1 MSVVD
6 MHATAAQLDHAVA
19 QAAQTGQ
26 VKFGVAV
33 GAARPLGLDR
43 GQHPVGANHLA
54 CGRIAHQQVLAVV
67 IEQVDVMALDGL
79 GQTCTEL
86 GGENRIP
93 QALRFTN
100 FVLMV
105 SPADLNGALH
115 AARQEVNL
123 GLI

>member
-1 MSVVD
+1 MAVVN

-19 QAAQTGQ
+19 HATQTGQ

-43 GQHPVGANHLA
+43 GQHPIGANHQA
-54 CGRIAHQQVLAVV
+54 RGRIAHQQVLTIV
-67 IEQVDVMALDGL
+67 IEQVDVMALNGL
-79 GQTCTEL
+79 GQTRTQL
-86 GGENRIP
+86 GGEHRIP

-100 FVLMV
+100 FVLMLR
-105 SPADLNGALH
+105 PADLNGALH